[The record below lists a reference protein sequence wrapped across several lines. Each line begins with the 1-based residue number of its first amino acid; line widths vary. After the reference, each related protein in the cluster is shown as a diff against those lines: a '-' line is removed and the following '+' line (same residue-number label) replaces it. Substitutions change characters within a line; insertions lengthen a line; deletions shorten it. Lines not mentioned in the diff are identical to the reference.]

1 MGVTA
6 IALVMVRSIARPLQL
21 FLINLVLA
29 GLVMG
34 LGMLLLAR
42 TSAVLVVMGPEQTR
56 PPLYLCR
63 VYLLIGS
70 TAVVVWQWSLADFA
84 LSVLAIV

>member
-21 FLINLVLA
+21 FLINLLLA

-34 LGMLLLAR
+34 LGMLL
-42 TSAVLVVMGPEQTR
+42 
-56 PPLYLCR
+56 
-63 VYLLIGS
+63 
-70 TAVVVWQWSLADFA
+70 
-84 LSVLAIV
+84 